1 MGPTASLDVIAIS
14 TMIEI
19 NREGADG
26 PRAKS
31 HGIMAL
37 VRRVQGGKYDEL
49 AL

>member
-26 PRAKS
+26 PGPKS